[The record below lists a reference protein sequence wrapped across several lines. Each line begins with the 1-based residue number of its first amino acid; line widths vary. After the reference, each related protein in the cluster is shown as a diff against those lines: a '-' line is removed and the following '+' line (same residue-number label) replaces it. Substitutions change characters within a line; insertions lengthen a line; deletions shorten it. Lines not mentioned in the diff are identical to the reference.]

1 MNPLREVKGI
11 MNKRILVTGPFGQIG
26 SELVPEL
33 QERYGE
39 ENVVALGHNYI
50 PDDYEGILE
59 QGDVKDK
66 EFLESLWEEYDID
79 EVYHLA
85 SLLSATGEKR
95 PDLAWSVNM
104 GGLKNVLDL
113 ARDHDSRVFWASSIA
128 VFGPTT
134 PLEDTP
140 QHTVLE
146 PVTMYGVT
154 KVSGEL
160 LCQYYNEKYG
170 LDTRSLRYPGLIS
183 WKEKPGGG
191 TTDYAVEM
199 FYKAINGEKY
209 TCFVRKD
216 TQLPMMYMED
226 AVRGTLQ
233 LMDADEEDISVRTS
247 YNHTALSFEAQELVE
262 EIRKYYPDFEVEYEP
277 DERQKNADSW
287 PDSVD
292 DSEAR
297 EDWNWEHDYDLEK
310 MVKIM
315 LENLEKK
322 LG

>member
-1 MNPLREVKGI
+1 M
-11 MNKRILVTGPFGQIG
+11 
-26 SELVPEL
+26 
-33 QERYGE
+33 

-50 PDDYEGILE
+50 PEDYDGVLE
-59 QGDVKDK
+59 QGDVKDRD
-66 EFLESLWEEYDID
+66 FMESLWKEYDID

-95 PDLAWSVNM
+95 PDLAWSVNVE
-104 GGLKNVLDL
+104 GLKNVLDI
-113 ARDHDSRVFWASSIA
+113 ARDHESRVFWASSIA

-134 PLEDTP
+134 PVKNTP

-160 LCQYYNEKYG
+160 LCQYYHEKYG

-199 FYKAINGEKY
+199 FYKAIKGEDY

-216 TQLPMMYMED
+216 TKLPMMYMED
-226 AVRGTLQ
+226 AIRGTLQ
-233 LMDADEEDISVRTS
+233 LMDADDRDITIRTS

-262 EIRKYYPDFEVEYEP
+262 EIQKYYPDFEVEYEP

-292 DSEAR
+292 DSKAR
-297 EDWNWEHDYDLEK
+297 EDWGWEHRYDLEK
-310 MVKIM
+310 MVQVM
-315 LENLEKK
+315 LDNLEEK

>member
-1 MNPLREVKGI
+1 MS
-11 MNKRILVTGPFGQIG
+11 KRVLVTGPFGQIG

-33 QERYGE
+33 QDKHGK

-50 PDDYEGILE
+50 PDDYEGVLE

-66 EFLESLWEEYDID
+66 EFLESLWEKYDFD
-79 EVYHLA
+79 VVYHLA

-104 GGLKNVLDL
+104 DGLKNILDL
-113 ARDHDSRVFWASSIA
+113 ARENDNKVFWASSIA
-128 VFGPTT
+128 VFGPNT
-134 PLEDTP
+134 PMDDTP
-140 QHTVLE
+140 QHTILE

-160 LCQYYNEKYG
+160 LCQYYNEKFG
-170 LDTRSLRYPGLIS
+170 LDVRGLRYPGLLS

-199 FYKAINGEKY
+199 FYKAIQGEKY
-209 TCFVRKD
+209 TCFVRED

-226 AVRGTLQ
+226 AIEGTLQ
-233 LMDADEEDISVRTS
+233 LMEADEEDITIRTS
-247 YNHTALSFEAQELVE
+247 YNHSAISFRADKLVE
-262 EIRKYYPDFEVEYEP
+262 EIQRYYPDFEVEYEP

-287 PDSVD
+287 PNSVD
-292 DSEAR
+292 DSKAR
-297 EDWNWEHDYDLEK
+297 EDWGWDHKYDLEK
-310 MVKIM
+310 MAEVMI
-315 LENLEKK
+315 ENLEEK
-322 LG
+322 LN

>member
-1 MNPLREVKGI
+1 MDK
-11 MNKRILVTGPFGQIG
+11 KILVTGPFGQIG
-26 SELVPEL
+26 SELVPKL
-33 QERYGE
+33 QERYGKK
-39 ENVVALGHNYI
+39 NVVALGHRYI
-50 PDDYEGILE
+50 PEDYDGVLE
-59 QGDVKDK
+59 QGGVEDEGFMED
-66 EFLESLWEEYDID
+66 LWKKYDFD

-95 PDLAWSVNM
+95 PDLAWKINM

-113 ARDHDSRVFWASSIA
+113 SRDNESRVFWASSIA

-134 PLEDTP
+134 PLNGTP
-140 QHTVLE
+140 QNTILE

-199 FYKAINGEKY
+199 FYKAIEGEKY
-209 TCFVRKD
+209 TCFVRED
-216 TQLPMMYMED
+216 TELPMMYMED
-226 AVRGTLQ
+226 AVRGTLE
-233 LMDADEEDISVRTS
+233 LMDAEEENIGVRTS
-247 YNHTALSFEAQELVE
+247 YNHSALNFKAGELVE
-262 EIRKYYPDFEVEYEP
+262 EIQKYYPGFEVEYEP

-287 PDSVD
+287 PNSVD
-292 DSEAR
+292 DSKAR
-297 EDWNWEHDYDLEK
+297 EDWGWDHEYDLEK
-310 MVKIM
+310 MVKVM
-315 LENLEKK
+315 LENLERK
-322 LG
+322 LN